1 MATRWG
7 AGSVTLL
14 SAGGRELGTSWTAL
28 LRSETPREELVG
40 GSGEP
45 EPEAGLA
52 TPEMQL
58 PTGLLAAEARASLP
72 YPIFLVEDDLWNLR
86 GAQFREL

>member
-1 MATRWG
+1 MVTRWG

-14 SAGGRELGTSWTAL
+14 NTGGRELGTSWTAL

-52 TPEMQL
+52 ESEVEP
-58 PTGLLAAEARASLP
+58 PTGALAAEARASLL
-72 YPIFLVEDDLWNLR
+72 YPIFWVEDDL
-86 GAQFREL
+86 